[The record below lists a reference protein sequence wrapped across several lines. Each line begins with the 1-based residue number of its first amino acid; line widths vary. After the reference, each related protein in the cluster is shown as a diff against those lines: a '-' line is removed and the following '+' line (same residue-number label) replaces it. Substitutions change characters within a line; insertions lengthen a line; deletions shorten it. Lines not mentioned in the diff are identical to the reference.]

1 MLSQHTGCARLA
13 SEIYTAQQLAD
24 MARRLDECIEVSA
37 LCMSL
42 ALAGQMQRAALAQE
56 RMVVS
61 QGSVADGH
69 AVVPVRGAQT
79 KPTL

>member
-1 MLSQHTGCARLA
+1 LD

-42 ALAGQMQRAALAQE
+42 ALAGQTQRAALAQE

-61 QGSVADGH
+61 QGSVADARS
-69 AVVPVRGAQT
+69 AVPALRAQT